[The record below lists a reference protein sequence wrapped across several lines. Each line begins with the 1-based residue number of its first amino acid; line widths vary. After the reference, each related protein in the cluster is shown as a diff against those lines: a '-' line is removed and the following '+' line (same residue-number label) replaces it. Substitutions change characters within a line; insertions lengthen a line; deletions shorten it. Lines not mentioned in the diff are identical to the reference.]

1 MRTGERYI
9 LAHDL
14 GTSGNKAT
22 LYDEA
27 GNLRCSAVCGY
38 ETRYPRDRFVEQD
51 PEDWWRAVCKSTRDL
66 MEKAGIGPEAVLG
79 VSFSG
84 MMMGCL
90 PVDGAGKALRPM
102 ILWADTRA
110 DRQEREMIARAGM
123 ARGYRITG
131 HRLSASYSAAKLLW
145 VRDNEPE
152 VYEKTGKMLNAK
164 DYIVFRLTGEFATD
178 YSDASGT
185 NLLDIEKKVWSDE
198 MLRALD
204 IPARLLPP
212 LHRSSDVIG
221 GVTEEAARA
230 TGLLAGTP
238 VVLGGGDGSCACVGA
253 GVVRPGRAYNVLGS
267 SSWISLAAEK
277 PLFDEE
283 MRTFTW
289 VHLDEKLYTP
299 CGTMQ
304 AAGYSY
310 SWFRDALGGEEKRL
324 AAEQGVSAYDLL
336 NRLAE
341 GSAPGARGVLYLPY
355 LLGER
360 SPRWDHD
367 ARGAFLGLGV
377 GTTKGDLVR
386 AVLEGVGYNLKII
399 RDILRRSAP
408 MDSLIVIGGGAKGR
422 TWLQILADIWEQEL
436 TLPRY
441 REEATSMGAA
451 ICAGVGLRLYPDY
464 SVAESLNPGEETV
477 RPNPQNAPAYERAFA
492 RFDEAY
498 EALRPVFARMAED
511 RA

>member
-185 NLLDIEKKVWSDE
+185 NLLDIEKKVW
-198 MLRALD
+198 
-204 IPARLLPP
+204 
-212 LHRSSDVIG
+212 
-221 GVTEEAARA
+221 
-230 TGLLAGTP
+230 
-238 VVLGGGDGSCACVGA
+238 
-253 GVVRPGRAYNVLGS
+253 
-267 SSWISLAAEK
+267 
-277 PLFDEE
+277 
-283 MRTFTW
+283 
-289 VHLDEKLYTP
+289 
-299 CGTMQ
+299 
-304 AAGYSY
+304 
-310 SWFRDALGGEEKRL
+310 
-324 AAEQGVSAYDLL
+324 
-336 NRLAE
+336 
-341 GSAPGARGVLYLPY
+341 
-355 LLGER
+355 
-360 SPRWDHD
+360 
-367 ARGAFLGLGV
+367 
-377 GTTKGDLVR
+377 
-386 AVLEGVGYNLKII
+386 
-399 RDILRRSAP
+399 
-408 MDSLIVIGGGAKGR
+408 
-422 TWLQILADIWEQEL
+422 
-436 TLPRY
+436 
-441 REEATSMGAA
+441 
-451 ICAGVGLRLYPDY
+451 
-464 SVAESLNPGEETV
+464 
-477 RPNPQNAPAYERAFA
+477 
-492 RFDEAY
+492 
-498 EALRPVFARMAED
+498 
-511 RA
+511 

>member
-221 GVTEEAARA
+221 A
-230 TGLLAGTP
+230 
-238 VVLGGGDGSCACVGA
+238 
-253 GVVRPGRAYNVLGS
+253 
-267 SSWISLAAEK
+267 
-277 PLFDEE
+277 
-283 MRTFTW
+283 
-289 VHLDEKLYTP
+289 
-299 CGTMQ
+299 
-304 AAGYSY
+304 
-310 SWFRDALGGEEKRL
+310 
-324 AAEQGVSAYDLL
+324 
-336 NRLAE
+336 
-341 GSAPGARGVLYLPY
+341 
-355 LLGER
+355 
-360 SPRWDHD
+360 
-367 ARGAFLGLGV
+367 
-377 GTTKGDLVR
+377 
-386 AVLEGVGYNLKII
+386 
-399 RDILRRSAP
+399 
-408 MDSLIVIGGGAKGR
+408 
-422 TWLQILADIWEQEL
+422 
-436 TLPRY
+436 
-441 REEATSMGAA
+441 
-451 ICAGVGLRLYPDY
+451 
-464 SVAESLNPGEETV
+464 
-477 RPNPQNAPAYERAFA
+477 
-492 RFDEAY
+492 
-498 EALRPVFARMAED
+498 
-511 RA
+511 